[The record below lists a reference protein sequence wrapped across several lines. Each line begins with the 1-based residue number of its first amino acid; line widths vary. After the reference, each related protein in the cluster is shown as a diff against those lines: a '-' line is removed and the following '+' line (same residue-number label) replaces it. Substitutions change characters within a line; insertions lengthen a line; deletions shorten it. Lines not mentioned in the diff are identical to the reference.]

1 MLQQVG
7 PQKLMRELNG
17 QASRYAKLVPELPGL
32 IHAFLKHNGSDND
45 ATVRELLIEQKRTNR
60 LLQTLVAAVIG
71 FALGMVV
78 MQIVVRVGV
87 F

>member
-1 MLQQVG
+1 M
-7 PQKLMRELNG
+7 
-17 QASRYAKLVPELPGL
+17 L
-32 IHAFLKHNGSDND
+32 IHAYLSRNPSDSNRL
-45 ATVRELLIEQKRTNR
+45 VQELLVEQKRTNR
-60 LLQTLVAAVIG
+60 LLQSLVSAVIG

>member
-1 MLQQVG
+1 
-7 PQKLMRELNG
+7 
-17 QASRYAKLVPELPGL
+17 
-32 IHAFLKHNGSDND
+32 
-45 ATVRELLIEQKRTNR
+45 LLAEQKRTNR
-60 LLQTLVAAVIG
+60 LLQSLVAAVIG